1 MRTGSRRAVP
11 ADAMKR
17 CPTCGTPRGNVRR
30 GWEPIEQAGAVVGYT
45 CPDCPEWGEP
55 IARVETA
62 QGVRWTARVSVTP
75 PGARQRRQSR
85 RTFDD
90 LAQARAWVAEVRDDV
105 RSQGGYAA
113 PARLTVADLCEAWRK
128 RSHTVRE
135 VTVEHYDEMLKYVTH
150 ETKGLGHVPALE
162 LSRPHVDEW
171 VQTLARCGGRVTR
184 QHPDGR
190 PLGQR
195 TVRGALKTL
204 RMVLDYAVECDAVP
218 KNVAVNV
225 VVPKSAPVPAQG
237 APAHWEPAELLAFRT
252 VSDNDRLAAAWR
264 LTLSGLTRADV
275 MGLRWDAVDLEAG
288 TVTVSQGRVQS
299 ISRGGETYVGDPK
312 SAQRVRTVYVEAMHP
327 GTVELLRALKAR
339 QARAQLSA
347 GAAWHATGFVVVDEL
362 GRPVRPEWYS
372 DRFRAL
378 CRKAGVPAIRLHAV
392 RHSLAHLLHM
402 NGVTPADAAELLG
415 HRVEVHLAAYLP
427 RAGVAGV
434 ERAGQA
440 FGAWLAGASGGTTPP
455 QVSRIG

>member
-1 MRTGSRRAVP
+1 
-11 ADAMKR
+11 MKR
-17 CPTCGTPRGNVRR
+17 CPSCGTPRGNVRR

-85 RTFDD
+85 RTFST
-90 LAQARAWVAEVRDDV
+90 LTEAREWVVEVREGV
-105 RSQGGYAA
+105 RSQGTYAA
-113 PARLTVADLCEAWRK
+113 PARLTVADLGELWRK

-135 VTVEHYDEMLKYVTH
+135 VTMEHYDEMLKYVNH
-150 ETKGLGHVPALE
+150 ETKGVGHIPADE
-162 LSRPHVDEW
+162 LTLPHVDAW
-171 VQTLARCGGRVTR
+171 VQMLARCGGRVSAKY
-184 QHPDGR
+184 PEGR

-204 RMVLDYAVECDAVP
+204 RMVLDYGVRSELIGRNVATGVEVP
-218 KNVAVNV
+218 KTAS
-225 VVPKSAPVPAQG
+225 PSAA
-237 APAHWEPAELLAFRT
+237 AAHWAPAELIAFRT
-252 VSDNDRLAAAWR
+252 ASDHDSLAAAWR

-275 MGLRWDAVDLEAG
+275 MGLRWEDVDLEAG

-299 ISRGGETYVGDPK
+299 ISRGGETYVDDPK
-312 SAQRVRTVYVEAMHP
+312 SAQRARTVHVEDMHP

-339 QARAQLSA
+339 QARHQLKA
-347 GAAWHATGFVVVDEL
+347 GAAWHASGYVVVDEL

-378 CRKAGVPAIRLHAV
+378 CRKAGVPTIRLHAV
-392 RHSLAHLLHM
+392 RHSMAFLLHAQ
-402 NGVTPADAAELLG
+402 GATPADAAALLG
-415 HRVEVHLAAYLP
+415 HTTEVHLASYLP
-427 RAGVAGV
+427 ASGNDGVA
-434 ERAGQA
+434 RAGQK
-440 FGAWLAGASGGTTPP
+440 FGEWLTSAATGASTAPGGTTPHL
-455 QVSRIG
+455 VARIG

>member
-17 CPTCGTPRGNVRR
+17 CPSCGAPRGNVRR
-30 GWEPIEQAGAVVGYT
+30 GWEPIEQAGTVVGYT

-62 QGVRWTARVSVTP
+62 QGVRWTARVSITA

-85 RTFDD
+85 RTFPT
-90 LAQARAWVAEVRDDV
+90 LAEARAWVAEVREGV
-105 RSQGGYAA
+105 RSQGTYAT
-113 PARLTVADLCEAWRK
+113 PAVLTVADLCQTWRK
-128 RSHTVRE
+128 RSHTIRE
-135 VTVEHYDEMLKYVTH
+135 VTMEHYDEMLKYITH
-150 ETKGLGHVPALE
+150 ESKGLGHVPALE

-171 VQTLARCGGRVTR
+171 VQALARCGGRVTR
-184 QHPDGR
+184 QHPEGR

-204 RMVLDYAVECDAVP
+204 RMVLDYAVEADAVP
-218 KNVAVNV
+218 KNVAANV
-225 VVPKSAPVPAQG
+225 VVPKTAAPSPTG
-237 APAHWEPAELLAFRT
+237 TPAHWEPAELLAFRA
-252 VSDNDRLAAAWR
+252 VSDLDRLAAAWR
-264 LTLSGLTRADV
+264 LTLSGMTRADV
-275 MGLRWDAVDLEAG
+275 MGLRWEDVDLSAG
-288 TVTVSQGRVQS
+288 TVTVTQGRVQS
-299 ISRGGETYVGDPK
+299 ISKGGETYVGDPK
-312 SAQRVRTVYVEAMHP
+312 SAQRVRTVHVEAMHP
-327 GTVELLRALKAR
+327 GTMDLLRALKAR
-339 QARAQLSA
+339 QARHQLKA
-347 GAAWHATGFVVVDEL
+347 GAAWHSTGYVVVDEL

-378 CRKAGVPAIRLHAV
+378 CRKAGVPTIRLHAV

-427 RAGVAGV
+427 RSGVAGV

-440 FGAWLAGASGGTTPP
+440 FGAWLASASADTDPAP
-455 QVSRIG
+455 VAQLS